1 VKFYYFHLMP
11 YVMEHDEPSS
21 WVTLSNR
28 HYDPKVGQQLYH
40 QYLDQ
45 LEFAESLGWDGLCV
59 NEHHQNCYGTMPSPN
74 VMAAMLVR
82 RTSRAKIAILG
93 NGLPLRENPLRLA
106 EEVAM
111 LDVVSGGRVISG
123 FVRGISA
130 EYFSTGVNPTH
141 SRDRFYEAAELILRA
156 WTEPGPFAFDGRFYR
171 YHYLNPWPRPLQQPH
186 PPVWCPS
193 QGSNETVEWAAAR
206 RFPYLMVFT
215 PIKRIAQIY
224 GEYREACERHGY
236 TASPYQLTVNV
247 PIVVAEN
254 DAKARAI
261 AEKNVMW
268 VFNTG
273 LRMHPPFW
281 RPPGY
286 MTEASLRRMLQSPPP
301 LPSDLTFAQADAQ
314 GYIIYGSPATVRD
327 KLRVFSDEL
336 RAGIVC
342 SGMNGG
348 SHEATLEMM
357 QMFAEEVMPHFRDD
371 AGVDETQLGGSA

>member
-11 YVMEHDEPSS
+11 YIMEHDAPSS

-28 HYDPKVGQQLYH
+28 HYDPAVGHTLYN

-45 LEFAESLGWDGLCV
+45 LEHAERLGWDGLCV

-82 RTSRAKIAILG
+82 RTTRAKIAILG
-93 NGLPLRENPLRLA
+93 NGLPLRENPLRIA
-106 EEVAM
+106 EEIAM
-111 LDVVSGGRVISG
+111 LDVASGGRVISG

-156 WTEPGPFAFDGRFYR
+156 WTEEGPFPFDGRFYR
-171 YHYLNPWPRPLQQPH
+171 YPYVNPWPRPLQKPH

-193 QGSNETVEWAAAR
+193 QGSSETVEWAAQR

-215 PIKRIAQIY
+215 PLKRIAQIY

-236 TASPYQLTVNV
+236 TASRDQLTVNV

-254 DAKARAI
+254 DAKARELAR
-261 AEKNVMW
+261 KHVMW
-268 VFNTG
+268 VFNVG

-286 MTEASLRRMLQSPPP
+286 MTETSLRRLLANPPKP
-301 LPSDLTFAQADAQ
+301 PSELEFDEADRE
-314 GYIIYGSPATVRD
+314 GYLIYGSPATVRD

-336 RAGIVC
+336 RAGILC
-342 SGMNGG
+342 SGMTGP
-348 SHEATLEMM
+348 SHEQTLEMM
-357 QMFAEEVMPHFRDD
+357 QLFAEEVMPHFREG
-371 AGVDETQLGGSA
+371 A